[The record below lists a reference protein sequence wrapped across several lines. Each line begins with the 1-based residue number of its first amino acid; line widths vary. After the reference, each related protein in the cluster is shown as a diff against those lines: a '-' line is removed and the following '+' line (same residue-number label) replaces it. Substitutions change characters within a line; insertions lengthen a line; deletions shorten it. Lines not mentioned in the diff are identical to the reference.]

1 VRRDQLRDEAAESIS
16 RTLSGIRFAASMQEA
31 AGVRLVCDLEADA
44 VLRALTERGIGLAR
58 CTCFPGSTAGAIAQD
73 AERDP
78 YCDVH
83 GFTDEPVAAS
93 KHKPRSEQ

>member
-1 VRRDQLRDEAAESIS
+1 MSGPKRVQLRDEAAETIS
-16 RTLSGIRFAASMQEA
+16 RTLSGVRFAASLQEA
-31 AGVRLVCDLEADA
+31 AGVRLVCDLEAAA

-58 CTCFPGSTAGAIAQD
+58 CSCFPGSTAGGIAQD

-83 GFTDEPVAAS
+83 AADDAAEGQ
-93 KHKPRSEQ
+93 P